1 MLVDKIV
8 CENKIFFKCTEVEE
22 LVIVV
27 VVTAELEFLAGG
39 ERQRFWMKEMNISV
53 SAAMLLGLE
62 EAEN

>member
-1 MLVDKIV
+1 MHSSRKV
-8 CENKIFFKCTEVEE
+8 E
-22 LVIVV
+22 LVIVVV

-53 SAAMLLGLE
+53 SAAMLLLGLE